1 MSMLEQAIIDAKELR
16 EVAKA
21 NAEAEVLEKYSS
33 QIKEAVDRLLEQD
46 EEDPFEAGDLGA
58 EAGAEVLDLDAT
70 DEEGVEDDMPPSYQ
84 AQPSDETEEAEQMID
99 DAADAL
105 EQAQN
110 VLDQL
115 AVKVAKM
122 GDEESGEDIVT
133 INLKSL
139 EGEVK
144 DRVEDETTG
153 AETKEAP
160 GEPEALEEELDL
172 SEDDLLALMEKL
184 TVDTSA
190 QKSGWA
196 GRADSQVFFEQ
207 ELELAR
213 MRSTELEEDNAVFK
227 AAVEELTESKNN
239 LEKELSEKNKL
250 IKNTAVLV
258 ESLQNKL
265 SESHLVNTKLFY
277 SNKALI
283 DSSLNERQK
292 GRIVE
297 AINRASTTE
306 KVKDV
311 FETLCES
318 VSTEPAKNA
327 GPENLTEALKVRT
340 LVARPTK
347 KETISESSDVLR
359 MKKLAGIL

>member
-1 MSMLEQAIIDAKELR
+1 MSMLEQAIVDAKDLR

-46 EEDPFEAGDLGA
+46 DEEMEAGDLGA
-58 EAGAEVLDLDAT
+58 EAEAEVLDLDAA
-70 DEEGVEDDMPPSYQ
+70 EETSEVEDDLPMSYE
-84 AQPSDETEEAEQMID
+84 AQPADEKEEAEQMID
-99 DAADAL
+99 DVSDSI

-122 GDEESGEDIVT
+122 GEEDGDEEMVT
-133 INLKSL
+133 IDLDKL
-139 EGEVK
+139 EDSEVEI
-144 DRVEDETTG
+144 ED
-153 AETKEAP
+153 AP
-160 GEPEALEEELDL
+160 GEPDAIAEEIDI
-172 SEDDLLALMEKL
+172 SEDELLGLMEKL

-196 GRADSQVFFEQ
+196 GRPDSQVFFEQ

-213 MRSTELEEDNAVFK
+213 MRSTELEEDNAAFK
-227 AAVEELTESKNN
+227 AAVEELTESKNS
-239 LEKELSEKNKL
+239 LEKELTEKNNV

-277 SNKALI
+277 TNKALL
-283 DSSLNERQK
+283 DDSLNERQK
-292 GRIVE
+292 SKIVE
-297 AINRASTTE
+297 TINRADTTD
-306 KVKDV
+306 KVKAV

-318 VSTEPAKNA
+318 VSSEPAKNA

-340 LVARPTK
+340 LVARPSK
-347 KETISESSDVLR
+347 KQTISESSDVLR
-359 MKKLAGIL
+359 MKRLAGIL

>member
-1 MSMLEQAIIDAKELR
+1 MSMLEQAIVDAKDLR

-46 EEDPFEAGDLGA
+46 DEEEEMEAGDLGA
-58 EAGAEVLDLDAT
+58 EAEAEVLDLDG
-70 DEEGVEDDMPPSYQ
+70 DEETSEIEDDLPMSYE
-84 AQPSDETEEAEQMID
+84 AKPADEKEEAEQMID
-99 DAADAL
+99 DVSDSI

-122 GDEESGEDIVT
+122 GEEDGDEEMVT
-133 INLKSL
+133 IDLDKL
-139 EGEVK
+139 EDSG
-144 DRVEDETTG
+144 VEIEDGVDEPDAI
-153 AETKEAP
+153 AEEI
-160 GEPEALEEELDL
+160 DI
-172 SEDDLLALMEKL
+172 SEDDLLGLMEKL

-190 QKSGWA
+190 QKGGWA
-196 GRADSQVFFEQ
+196 GRPDKQIFFEQ

-213 MRSTELEEDNAVFK
+213 MHSTDLEEDNATFK
-227 AAVEELTESKNN
+227 KAVLELTESKNS
-239 LEKELSEKNKL
+239 LEKEITEKNNV

-277 SNKALI
+277 TNKALI
-283 DSSLNERQK
+283 DNSLNERQK
-292 GRIVE
+292 SKIVE
-297 AINRASTTE
+297 TINRADTTD
-306 KVKDV
+306 KVKAV
-311 FETLCES
+311 FETLCET
-318 VSTEPAKNA
+318 VSSEPAKNA

-340 LVARPTK
+340 LVARSAK
-347 KETISESSDVLR
+347 KQTISESSDVLR
-359 MKKLAGIL
+359 MKRLAGIL

>member
-1 MSMLEQAIIDAKELR
+1 MSMLEQAIVDAKDLR

-46 EEDPFEAGDLGA
+46 DKEEMEAGDLGA
-58 EAGAEVLDLDAT
+58 EAEAEVLDLDAA
-70 DEEGVEDDMPPSYQ
+70 EETSEVEDDLPMSYE
-84 AQPSDETEEAEQMID
+84 AQPADEKEEAEQMID
-99 DAADAL
+99 DVSDSI

-122 GDEESGEDIVT
+122 GEEDGDEEMVT
-133 INLKSL
+133 IDLDKL
-139 EGEVK
+139 EDSEVEI
-144 DRVEDETTG
+144 ED
-153 AETKEAP
+153 AP
-160 GEPEALEEELDL
+160 GEPDAIAEEIDI
-172 SEDDLLALMEKL
+172 SEDELLGLMEKL

-196 GRADSQVFFEQ
+196 GRPDSQVSFEQ

-213 MRSTELEEDNAVFK
+213 MRSTELEEDNAAFK
-227 AAVEELTESKNN
+227 AAVEELTESKNS
-239 LEKELSEKNKL
+239 LEKELTEKNNV

-277 SNKALI
+277 TNKALL
-283 DSSLNERQK
+283 DDSLNERQK
-292 GRIVE
+292 SKIVE
-297 AINRASTTE
+297 TINRADTTD
-306 KVKDV
+306 KVKAV

-318 VSTEPAKNA
+318 VSSEPAKNA

-340 LVARPTK
+340 LVARPSK
-347 KETISESSDVLR
+347 KQTISESSDVLR
-359 MKKLAGIL
+359 MKRLAGIL

>member
-1 MSMLEQAIIDAKELR
+1 MSMLEQAIVDAKDLR

-46 EEDPFEAGDLGA
+46 DEEMEAGDLGA
-58 EAGAEVLDLDAT
+58 EAEAEVLDLDAA
-70 DEEGVEDDMPPSYQ
+70 EETSEVEDDLPMSYE
-84 AQPSDETEEAEQMID
+84 AQPADEKEEAEQMID
-99 DAADAL
+99 DVSDSI

-122 GDEESGEDIVT
+122 GEEDGDEEMVT
-133 INLKSL
+133 IDLDKL
-139 EGEVK
+139 EDSEVEI
-144 DRVEDETTG
+144 ED
-153 AETKEAP
+153 AP
-160 GEPEALEEELDL
+160 GEPDAIAEEIDI
-172 SEDDLLALMEKL
+172 SEDELLGLMEKL

-196 GRADSQVFFEQ
+196 GRPDSQVFFEQ

-213 MRSTELEEDNAVFK
+213 MRSTELEEDNAAFK
-227 AAVEELTESKNN
+227 AAVEELTESKNS
-239 LEKELSEKNKL
+239 LEKELTEKNNI

-277 SNKALI
+277 TNKALL
-283 DSSLNERQK
+283 DDSLNERQK
-292 GRIVE
+292 SKIVE
-297 AINRASTTE
+297 TINRADTTD
-306 KVKDV
+306 KVKAV

-318 VSTEPAKNA
+318 VSSEPAKNA

-340 LVARPTK
+340 LVARPSK
-347 KETISESSDVLR
+347 KQTISESSDVLR
-359 MKKLAGIL
+359 MKRLAGIL

>member
-33 QIKEAVDRLLEQD
+33 RIKEAVDRLLEQEPEE
-46 EEDPFEAGDLGA
+46 EEDPI
-58 EAGAEVLDLDAT
+58 LDLDSGMEDT
-70 DEEGVEDDMPPSYQ
+70 IPEDGVEDDLPPSYQ
-84 AQPSDETEEAEQMID
+84 AQPSDAAEEAEQMID
-99 DAADAL
+99 DASATL

-115 AVKVAKM
+115 AAKIAKM
-122 GDEESGEDIVT
+122 GDEESDEEIVT
-133 INLKSL
+133 IDLDKL
-139 EGEVK
+139 EDKV
-144 DRVEDETTG
+144 DAA
-153 AETKEAP
+153 AEIEEIP
-160 GEPEALEEELDL
+160 GEPETTSTLEEEIDI
-172 SEDDLLALMEKL
+172 SDEDLLSLMEKL
-184 TVDTSA
+184 TVDLSG

-196 GRADSQVFFEQ
+196 GRADSQIFFEQ

-213 MRSTELEEDNAVFK
+213 MKSSELQEEQEAYKKAVQ
-227 AAVEELTESKNN
+227 ELTESKEN
-239 LEKELSEKNKL
+239 LEKQLLEKNKL

-283 DSSLNERQK
+283 DSSLNERQRNK
-292 GRIVE
+292 IVE
-297 AINRASTTE
+297 AINRADTTN

-340 LVARPTK
+340 LVARSTK
-347 KETISESSDVLR
+347 KEKINEPSEVLR

>member
-33 QIKEAVDRLLEQD
+33 RIKEAVDRLLEQEPEEE
-46 EEDPFEAGDLGA
+46 EEDPI
-58 EAGAEVLDLDAT
+58 LDLDSGMGDT
-70 DEEGVEDDMPPSYQ
+70 IPEDGVEDDLPPSYQ
-84 AQPSDETEEAEQMID
+84 AQPSDAAEEAEQMID
-99 DAADAL
+99 DASATL

-115 AVKVAKM
+115 AAKIAKM
-122 GDEESGEDIVT
+122 GDEESDEEIVT
-133 INLKSL
+133 IDLDKL
-139 EGEVK
+139 EDKV
-144 DRVEDETTG
+144 DAA
-153 AETKEAP
+153 AEIEEIP
-160 GEPEALEEELDL
+160 GEPETTSTLEEEIDI
-172 SEDDLLALMEKL
+172 SDEDLLSLMEKL
-184 TVDTSA
+184 TVDLSG

-196 GRADSQVFFEQ
+196 GRADSQIFFEQ

-213 MRSTELEEDNAVFK
+213 MKSSELQEEQEAYKKAVQ
-227 AAVEELTESKNN
+227 ELTESKEN
-239 LEKELSEKNKL
+239 LEKQLLEKNKL

-283 DSSLNERQK
+283 DSSLNERQRNK
-292 GRIVE
+292 IVE
-297 AINRASTTE
+297 AINRADTTN

-340 LVARPTK
+340 LVARSTK
-347 KETISESSDVLR
+347 KEKINESSEVLR

>member
-1 MSMLEQAIIDAKELR
+1 MSMLEQAIVDAKDLR

-33 QIKEAVDRLLEQD
+33 RIKEAVDRLLEQD
-46 EEDPFEAGDLGA
+46 EDEEIEAGDLGA
-58 EAGAEVLDLDAT
+58 EAGAEILDLD
-70 DEEGVEDDMPPSYQ
+70 DEVKEEDDIEDDIPMSYESKP
-84 AQPSDETEEAEQMID
+84 ADATEEAEQMID
-99 DAADAL
+99 DVSDSI

-110 VLDQL
+110 ILDQL
-115 AVKVAKM
+115 AVKVAGM
-122 GDEESGEDIVT
+122 DDEDSDEDMVT
-133 INLKSL
+133 IDLDKL
-139 EGEVK
+139 EDDAVEV
-144 DRVEDETTG
+144 EIE
-153 AETKEAP
+153 EAP
-160 GEPEALEEELDL
+160 YEPGALEEEIDL
-172 SEDDLLALMEKL
+172 SEADLLDLVEKL

-196 GRADSQVFFEQ
+196 GRPDSQVFFEQ

-213 MRSTELEEDNAVFK
+213 MRSTELEEGNAVFK
-227 AAVEELTESKNN
+227 KAVEELTESKNS
-239 LEKELSEKNKL
+239 LEKELTEKNKL

-258 ESLQNKL
+258 GSLQNKL

-283 DSSLNERQK
+283 DNSLNERQK
-292 GRIVE
+292 SKIVE
-297 AINRASTTE
+297 TINRADTTE

-318 VSTEPAKNA
+318 VSSEPAKNA

-340 LVARPTK
+340 FMARSTK
-347 KETISESSDVLR
+347 KEMISESSDVLR
-359 MKKLAGIL
+359 MKRLAGIL

>member
-1 MSMLEQAIIDAKELR
+1 MLEQAIVDAKDLR

-46 EEDPFEAGDLGA
+46 DEEMEAGDLGA
-58 EAGAEVLDLDAT
+58 EAKAEVLDLDA
-70 DEEGVEDDMPPSYQ
+70 DEETNEVEDDLPMSYE
-84 AQPSDETEEAEQMID
+84 AQPADEKEEAEQMID
-99 DAADAL
+99 DVSDSI

-122 GDEESGEDIVT
+122 GEEDGDEEMVT
-133 INLKSL
+133 IDLDKL
-139 EGEVK
+139 EDSEVEI
-144 DRVEDETTG
+144 ED
-153 AETKEAP
+153 AP
-160 GEPEALEEELDL
+160 GEPDAIAEEIDI
-172 SEDDLLALMEKL
+172 SEDELLGLMEKL

-196 GRADSQVFFEQ
+196 GRPDSQVFFEQ

-213 MRSTELEEDNAVFK
+213 MRSTELEEDNAAFK
-227 AAVEELTESKNN
+227 AAVEELTESKNS
-239 LEKELSEKNKL
+239 LEKELTEKNNV

-277 SNKALI
+277 TNKALL
-283 DSSLNERQK
+283 DDSLNERQK
-292 GRIVE
+292 SKIVE
-297 AINRASTTE
+297 TINRADTTD
-306 KVKDV
+306 KVKAV

-318 VSTEPAKNA
+318 VSSEPAKNA

-340 LVARPTK
+340 LVARPSK
-347 KETISESSDVLR
+347 KQTISESSDVLR
-359 MKKLAGIL
+359 MKRLAGIL

>member
-33 QIKEAVDRLLEQD
+33 RIKEAVDRLLEQEPED
-46 EEDPFEAGDLGA
+46 AEEDQ
-58 EAGAEVLDLDAT
+58 VLDLDSGME
-70 DEEGVEDDMPPSYQ
+70 DGIEDDLPPSYQ
-84 AQPSDETEEAEQMID
+84 AQPSDTAEEAGQMID
-99 DAADAL
+99 DASATL

-115 AVKVAKM
+115 AAKVAKM
-122 GDEESGEDIVT
+122 GDEESDEEIVT
-133 INLKSL
+133 IDLDKL
-139 EGEVK
+139 EDKV
-144 DRVEDETTG
+144 DAA
-153 AETKEAP
+153 AEIEEIP
-160 GEPEALEEELDL
+160 GEPETTSTLEEEIDI
-172 SEDDLLALMEKL
+172 SDEDLLSLMEKL
-184 TVDTSA
+184 TVDLSG

-196 GRADSQVFFEQ
+196 GRADSQIFFEQ

-213 MRSTELEEDNAVFK
+213 MKSSELQEEQEAYKKAVQ
-227 AAVEELTESKNN
+227 ELTENKEN
-239 LEKELSEKNKL
+239 LEKQLLEKNKL

-283 DSSLNERQK
+283 DSSLNERQRNK
-292 GRIVE
+292 IVE
-297 AINRASTTE
+297 AINRADTTN

-340 LVARPTK
+340 LVARSTK
-347 KETISESSDVLR
+347 KEKINESSDVLR

>member
-1 MSMLEQAIIDAKELR
+1 MSMLEQAIVDAKDLR

-46 EEDPFEAGDLGA
+46 DEEEMEAGDLGA
-58 EAGAEVLDLDAT
+58 EAEAEVLDLDG
-70 DEEGVEDDMPPSYQ
+70 EEEAGEIEDDLPMSYE
-84 AQPSDETEEAEQMID
+84 AKPADEKEEAEQMID
-99 DAADAL
+99 DVSDSI

-122 GDEESGEDIVT
+122 DEEDGDEEMVT
-133 INLKSL
+133 IDLDKL
-139 EGEVK
+139 EDSEVEI
-144 DRVEDETTG
+144 EDG
-153 AETKEAP
+153 V
-160 GEPEALEEELDL
+160 GEPDAIAEEIDI
-172 SEDDLLALMEKL
+172 SEDDLLGLMEKL

-190 QKSGWA
+190 QKGGWA
-196 GRADSQVFFEQ
+196 GRPDSQIFFEQ

-213 MRSTELEEDNAVFK
+213 MHSTELEEDNATFK
-227 AAVEELTESKNN
+227 KAVLELTESKNS
-239 LEKELSEKNKL
+239 LEKELTEKNNV

-277 SNKALI
+277 TNKALI
-283 DSSLNERQK
+283 DNSLNERQK
-292 GRIVE
+292 SKIVE
-297 AINRASTTE
+297 TINRADTTD
-306 KVKDV
+306 KVKAV
-311 FETLCES
+311 FETLCET
-318 VSTEPAKNA
+318 VSSEPAKNA

-340 LVARPTK
+340 LVARSAK
-347 KETISESSDVLR
+347 KQTISESSDVLR
-359 MKKLAGIL
+359 MKRLAGIL

>member
-1 MSMLEQAIIDAKELR
+1 MLEQAIVDAKDLR

-46 EEDPFEAGDLGA
+46 DEEMEAGDLGA
-58 EAGAEVLDLDAT
+58 EAEAEVLDLDAA
-70 DEEGVEDDMPPSYQ
+70 EETSEVEDDLPMSYE
-84 AQPSDETEEAEQMID
+84 AQPADEKEEAEQMID
-99 DAADAL
+99 DVSDSI

-122 GDEESGEDIVT
+122 GEEDGDEEMVT
-133 INLKSL
+133 IDLDKL
-139 EGEVK
+139 EDSEVEI
-144 DRVEDETTG
+144 ED
-153 AETKEAP
+153 AP
-160 GEPEALEEELDL
+160 GEPDAIAEEINI
-172 SEDDLLALMEKL
+172 SEDELLGLMEKL

-196 GRADSQVFFEQ
+196 GRPDSQVFFEQ

-213 MRSTELEEDNAVFK
+213 MRSTELEEDNAAFK
-227 AAVEELTESKNN
+227 AAVEELTESKNS
-239 LEKELSEKNKL
+239 LEKELTEKNNV

-277 SNKALI
+277 TNKALL
-283 DSSLNERQK
+283 DDSLNERQK
-292 GRIVE
+292 SKIVE
-297 AINRASTTE
+297 TINRADTTD
-306 KVKDV
+306 KVKAV

-318 VSTEPAKNA
+318 VSSEPAKNA

-340 LVARPTK
+340 LVARPSK
-347 KETISESSDVLR
+347 KQTISESSDVLR
-359 MKKLAGIL
+359 MKRLAGIL

>member
-1 MSMLEQAIIDAKELR
+1 MSMLEQAIVDAKDLR

-46 EEDPFEAGDLGA
+46 DEEMEAGDLGA
-58 EAGAEVLDLDAT
+58 EAEAEVLDLDAA
-70 DEEGVEDDMPPSYQ
+70 EETSEVEDDLPMSYE
-84 AQPSDETEEAEQMID
+84 AQPADEKEEAEQMID
-99 DAADAL
+99 DVSDSI

-122 GDEESGEDIVT
+122 GEEDGDEEMVT
-133 INLKSL
+133 IDLDKL
-139 EGEVK
+139 EDSEVEI
-144 DRVEDETTG
+144 ED
-153 AETKEAP
+153 AP
-160 GEPEALEEELDL
+160 GEPDAIAEEIDI
-172 SEDDLLALMEKL
+172 SEDELLGLMEKL

-196 GRADSQVFFEQ
+196 GRPDSQVFFEQ

-213 MRSTELEEDNAVFK
+213 MRSTELEEDNAAFK
-227 AAVEELTESKNN
+227 AAVEELTESKNS
-239 LEKELSEKNKL
+239 LEKKLTEKNNV

-277 SNKALI
+277 TNKALL
-283 DSSLNERQK
+283 DDSLNERQK
-292 GRIVE
+292 SKIVE
-297 AINRASTTE
+297 TINRADTTD
-306 KVKDV
+306 KVKAV

-318 VSTEPAKNA
+318 VSSEPAKNA

-340 LVARPTK
+340 LVARPSK
-347 KETISESSDVLR
+347 KQTISESSDVLR
-359 MKKLAGIL
+359 MKRLAGIL

>member
-1 MSMLEQAIIDAKELR
+1 MSMLEQAIVDAKDLR

-46 EEDPFEAGDLGA
+46 DEEEMEAGDLGA
-58 EAGAEVLDLDAT
+58 EAEAEVLDLDAA
-70 DEEGVEDDMPPSYQ
+70 EETSEVEDDLPMSYE
-84 AQPSDETEEAEQMID
+84 AQPADEKEEAEQMID
-99 DAADAL
+99 DVSDSI

-122 GDEESGEDIVT
+122 GEEDGDEEMVT
-133 INLKSL
+133 IDLDKL
-139 EGEVK
+139 EDSEVEI
-144 DRVEDETTG
+144 ED
-153 AETKEAP
+153 AP
-160 GEPEALEEELDL
+160 GEPDAIAEEIDI
-172 SEDDLLALMEKL
+172 SEDELLSLMEKL

-196 GRADSQVFFEQ
+196 GRPDSQVFFEQ

-213 MRSTELEEDNAVFK
+213 MRSTELEEDNAAFK
-227 AAVEELTESKNN
+227 AAVEELTESKNS
-239 LEKELSEKNKL
+239 LEKKLTEKNNV

-277 SNKALI
+277 TNKALL
-283 DSSLNERQK
+283 DDSLNERQK
-292 GRIVE
+292 SKIVE
-297 AINRASTTE
+297 TINRADTTD
-306 KVKDV
+306 KVKAV

-318 VSTEPAKNA
+318 VSSEPAKNA

-340 LVARPTK
+340 LVARPSK
-347 KETISESSDVLR
+347 KQTISESSDVLR
-359 MKKLAGIL
+359 MKRLAGIL

>member
-1 MSMLEQAIIDAKELR
+1 MLEQAIVDAKDLR

-46 EEDPFEAGDLGA
+46 DEEMEAGDLGA
-58 EAGAEVLDLDAT
+58 EAEAEVLDLDAA
-70 DEEGVEDDMPPSYQ
+70 EETSEVEDDLPMSYE
-84 AQPSDETEEAEQMID
+84 AQPADEKEEAEQMID
-99 DAADAL
+99 DVSDSI

-122 GDEESGEDIVT
+122 GEEDGDEEMVT
-133 INLKSL
+133 IDLDKL
-139 EGEVK
+139 EDSEVEI
-144 DRVEDETTG
+144 ED
-153 AETKEAP
+153 AP
-160 GEPEALEEELDL
+160 GEPDAIAEEIDI
-172 SEDDLLALMEKL
+172 SEDELLSLMEKL

-196 GRADSQVFFEQ
+196 GRPDSQVFFEQ

-213 MRSTELEEDNAVFK
+213 MRSTELEEDNAAFK
-227 AAVEELTESKNN
+227 AAVEELTESKNS
-239 LEKELSEKNKL
+239 LEKELTEKNNV

-277 SNKALI
+277 TNKALL
-283 DSSLNERQK
+283 DDSLNERQK
-292 GRIVE
+292 SKIVE
-297 AINRASTTE
+297 TINRADTTD
-306 KVKDV
+306 KVKAV

-318 VSTEPAKNA
+318 VSSEPAKNA

-340 LVARPTK
+340 LVARPSK
-347 KETISESSDVLR
+347 KQTISESSDVLR
-359 MKKLAGIL
+359 MKRLAGIL

>member
-1 MSMLEQAIIDAKELR
+1 MSMLEQAIVDAKDLR

-46 EEDPFEAGDLGA
+46 DEEMEA
-58 EAGAEVLDLDAT
+58 EAEVLDLDAA
-70 DEEGVEDDMPPSYQ
+70 EETSEVEDDLPMSYE
-84 AQPSDETEEAEQMID
+84 AQPADEKEEAEQMID
-99 DAADAL
+99 DVSDSI

-122 GDEESGEDIVT
+122 GEEDGDEEMVT
-133 INLKSL
+133 IDLDKL
-139 EGEVK
+139 EDSEVEI
-144 DRVEDETTG
+144 ED
-153 AETKEAP
+153 AP
-160 GEPEALEEELDL
+160 GEPDAIAEEIDI
-172 SEDDLLALMEKL
+172 SEDELLGLMEKL

-196 GRADSQVFFEQ
+196 GRPDSQVFFEQ

-213 MRSTELEEDNAVFK
+213 MRSTELEEDNAAFK
-227 AAVEELTESKNN
+227 AAVEELTESKNS
-239 LEKELSEKNKL
+239 LEKELTEKNNV

-277 SNKALI
+277 TNKALL
-283 DSSLNERQK
+283 DDSLNERQK
-292 GRIVE
+292 SKIVE
-297 AINRASTTE
+297 TINRADTTD
-306 KVKDV
+306 KVKAV

-318 VSTEPAKNA
+318 VSSEPAKNA

-340 LVARPTK
+340 LVARPSK
-347 KETISESSDVLR
+347 KQTISESSDVLR
-359 MKKLAGIL
+359 MKRLAGIL

>member
-33 QIKEAVDRLLEQD
+33 RIKEAVDRLLEQEPEE
-46 EEDPFEAGDLGA
+46 EEDPI
-58 EAGAEVLDLDAT
+58 LDLDPGMEDT
-70 DEEGVEDDMPPSYQ
+70 IPEDGVESDLPPSYQ
-84 AQPSDETEEAEQMID
+84 AQPSDAAEEAEQMID
-99 DAADAL
+99 DASATL

-115 AVKVAKM
+115 AAKIAKM
-122 GDEESGEDIVT
+122 GDEESDEEIVT
-133 INLKSL
+133 IDLDKL
-139 EGEVK
+139 EDKV
-144 DRVEDETTG
+144 DAA
-153 AETKEAP
+153 AEIEEIP
-160 GEPEALEEELDL
+160 GEPETTSTLEEEIDI
-172 SEDDLLALMEKL
+172 SDEDLLSLMEKL
-184 TVDTSA
+184 TVDLSG

-196 GRADSQVFFEQ
+196 GRADSQIFFEQ

-213 MRSTELEEDNAVFK
+213 MKSSELQEEQEAYKKAVQ
-227 AAVEELTESKNN
+227 ELTENKEN
-239 LEKELSEKNKL
+239 LEKQLLEKNKL

-283 DSSLNERQK
+283 DSSLNERQRNK
-292 GRIVE
+292 IVE
-297 AINRASTTE
+297 AINRADTTN

-340 LVARPTK
+340 LVARSTK
-347 KETISESSDVLR
+347 KEKINESSEVLR

>member
-1 MSMLEQAIIDAKELR
+1 MSMLEQAIVDAKDLR

-46 EEDPFEAGDLGA
+46 DEEMEAGDLGA
-58 EAGAEVLDLDAT
+58 EAEAEVLDLDAA
-70 DEEGVEDDMPPSYQ
+70 EETSEVEDDLPMSYE
-84 AQPSDETEEAEQMID
+84 AQPADEKEEAEQMID
-99 DAADAL
+99 DVSDSI

-122 GDEESGEDIVT
+122 GEEDGDEEMVT
-133 INLKSL
+133 IDLDKL
-139 EGEVK
+139 EDSEVEI
-144 DRVEDETTG
+144 ED
-153 AETKEAP
+153 AP
-160 GEPEALEEELDL
+160 GEPDAIAEEINI
-172 SEDDLLALMEKL
+172 SEDELLGLMEKL

-196 GRADSQVFFEQ
+196 GRPDSQVFFEQ

-213 MRSTELEEDNAVFK
+213 MRSTELEEDNAAFK
-227 AAVEELTESKNN
+227 AAVEELTESKNS
-239 LEKELSEKNKL
+239 LEKELTEKNNV

-277 SNKALI
+277 TNKALL
-283 DSSLNERQK
+283 DDSLNERQK
-292 GRIVE
+292 SKIVE
-297 AINRASTTE
+297 TINRADTTD
-306 KVKDV
+306 KVKAV

-318 VSTEPAKNA
+318 VSSEPAKNA

-340 LVARPTK
+340 LVARPSK
-347 KETISESSDVLR
+347 KQTISESSDVLR
-359 MKKLAGIL
+359 MKRLAGIL

>member
-1 MSMLEQAIIDAKELR
+1 MSMLEQAIVDAKDLR

-46 EEDPFEAGDLGA
+46 DEEEMEAGDLGA
-58 EAGAEVLDLDAT
+58 EAEAEVLDLDG
-70 DEEGVEDDMPPSYQ
+70 DEETSEIEDDLPMSYE
-84 AQPSDETEEAEQMID
+84 AKPADEKEEAEQMID
-99 DAADAL
+99 DVSDSI

-122 GDEESGEDIVT
+122 GEEDGDEEMVT
-133 INLKSL
+133 IDLDKL
-139 EGEVK
+139 EDSG
-144 DRVEDETTG
+144 VEIE
-153 AETKEAP
+153 EAP
-160 GEPEALEEELDL
+160 YETGALEEEIDI
-172 SEDDLLALMEKL
+172 SEDDLLGLMEKL

-190 QKSGWA
+190 QKGGWA
-196 GRADSQVFFEQ
+196 GRPDKQIFFEQ

-213 MRSTELEEDNAVFK
+213 MHSTDLAQDNATFK
-227 AAVEELTESKNN
+227 KAVLELTESKDS
-239 LEKELSEKNKL
+239 LKKELTEKNNL

-277 SNKALI
+277 TNKALI
-283 DSSLNERQK
+283 DISLNERQK
-292 GRIVE
+292 SKIVE
-297 AINRASTTE
+297 TINRADTTD
-306 KVKDV
+306 KVKAV
-311 FETLCES
+311 FETLCET
-318 VSTEPAKNA
+318 VSSEPAKNA

-340 LVARPTK
+340 LVARSAK
-347 KETISESSDVLR
+347 KQTISESSDVLR
-359 MKKLAGIL
+359 MKRLAGIL

>member
-1 MSMLEQAIIDAKELR
+1 MSMLEQAIVDAKDLR

-46 EEDPFEAGDLGA
+46 DEEEMEAGDLGA
-58 EAGAEVLDLDAT
+58 EAEAEVLDLDG
-70 DEEGVEDDMPPSYQ
+70 DEETSEIEDDLPMSYE
-84 AQPSDETEEAEQMID
+84 AKPADEKEEAEQMID
-99 DAADAL
+99 DVSDSI

-122 GDEESGEDIVT
+122 GEEDGDEEMVT
-133 INLKSL
+133 IDLDKL
-139 EGEVK
+139 EDSG
-144 DRVEDETTG
+144 VEIADG
-153 AETKEAP
+153 V
-160 GEPEALEEELDL
+160 GEPDAIAEEIDI
-172 SEDDLLALMEKL
+172 SEDDLLGLMEKL

-190 QKSGWA
+190 QKGGWA
-196 GRADSQVFFEQ
+196 GRPDSQIFFEQ

-213 MRSTELEEDNAVFK
+213 MHSTDLEEDNATFK
-227 AAVEELTESKNN
+227 KAVLELTESKNS
-239 LEKELSEKNKL
+239 LEKEITEKNNV

-277 SNKALI
+277 TNKALI
-283 DSSLNERQK
+283 DNSLNERQK
-292 GRIVE
+292 SKIVE
-297 AINRASTTE
+297 TINRADTTD
-306 KVKDV
+306 KVKAV
-311 FETLCES
+311 FETLCET
-318 VSTEPAKNA
+318 VSSEPAKNA

-340 LVARPTK
+340 LVARSAK
-347 KETISESSDVLR
+347 KQTISESSDVLR
-359 MKKLAGIL
+359 MKRLAGIL

>member
-1 MSMLEQAIIDAKELR
+1 MSMLEQAIVDAKDLR

-46 EEDPFEAGDLGA
+46 DEEEMEAGDLGA
-58 EAGAEVLDLDAT
+58 EAEAEVLDLDG
-70 DEEGVEDDMPPSYQ
+70 DEETSEIEDDLPMSYE
-84 AQPSDETEEAEQMID
+84 AKPADEKEEAEQMID
-99 DAADAL
+99 DVSDSI

-122 GDEESGEDIVT
+122 GEEDGDEEMVT
-133 INLKSL
+133 IDLDKL
-139 EGEVK
+139 EDSGVEIK
-144 DRVEDETTG
+144 DGV
-153 AETKEAP
+153 
-160 GEPEALEEELDL
+160 GEPDAIAEEIDI
-172 SEDDLLALMEKL
+172 SEDDLLGLMEKL

-190 QKSGWA
+190 QKGGWA
-196 GRADSQVFFEQ
+196 GRPDKQIFFEQ

-213 MRSTELEEDNAVFK
+213 MHSTELEEDNATFK
-227 AAVEELTESKNN
+227 KAVLELTESKNS
-239 LEKELSEKNKL
+239 LEKELTEKNNV

-277 SNKALI
+277 TNKALI
-283 DSSLNERQK
+283 DNSLNERQK
-292 GRIVE
+292 SKIVE
-297 AINRASTTE
+297 TINRADTTD
-306 KVKDV
+306 KVKAV
-311 FETLCES
+311 FETLCET
-318 VSTEPAKNA
+318 VSSEPAKNA

-340 LVARPTK
+340 LVARSAK
-347 KETISESSDVLR
+347 KQTISESSDVLR
-359 MKKLAGIL
+359 MKRLAGIL

>member
-1 MSMLEQAIIDAKELR
+1 MSMLEQAIVDAKDLR

-46 EEDPFEAGDLGA
+46 DEEMEAGDLGA
-58 EAGAEVLDLDAT
+58 EAEAEVLDLDAA
-70 DEEGVEDDMPPSYQ
+70 EETSEVEDDLPMSYE
-84 AQPSDETEEAEQMID
+84 AQPADEKEEAEQMID
-99 DAADAL
+99 DVSDSI

-122 GDEESGEDIVT
+122 GEEDGDEEMVT
-133 INLKSL
+133 IDLDKL
-139 EGEVK
+139 EDSEEEKIK
-144 DRVEDETTG
+144 D
-153 AETKEAP
+153 AP
-160 GEPEALEEELDL
+160 GEPDAIAEEIDI
-172 SEDDLLALMEKL
+172 SEDELLGLMEKL
-184 TVDTSA
+184 TVETSA

-196 GRADSQVFFEQ
+196 GRPDSQVFFEQ

-213 MRSTELEEDNAVFK
+213 MRSTELEEDNAAFK
-227 AAVEELTESKNN
+227 AAVEELTESKNS
-239 LEKELSEKNKL
+239 LEKELTEKNNV

-277 SNKALI
+277 TNKALL
-283 DSSLNERQK
+283 DDSLNERQK
-292 GRIVE
+292 SKIVE
-297 AINRASTTE
+297 TINRADTTD
-306 KVKDV
+306 KVKAV

-318 VSTEPAKNA
+318 VSSEPAKNA

-340 LVARPTK
+340 LVARPSK
-347 KETISESSDVLR
+347 KQTISESSDVLR
-359 MKKLAGIL
+359 MKRLAGIL

>member
-1 MSMLEQAIIDAKELR
+1 MSMLEQAIVDAKDLR

-46 EEDPFEAGDLGA
+46 DEEMEAGDLGA
-58 EAGAEVLDLDAT
+58 EAEAEVLDLDAA
-70 DEEGVEDDMPPSYQ
+70 EETSEVEDDLPMSYE
-84 AQPSDETEEAEQMID
+84 AQPADEKEEAEQMID
-99 DAADAL
+99 DVSDSI

-122 GDEESGEDIVT
+122 GEEDGDEEMVT
-133 INLKSL
+133 IDLDKL
-139 EGEVK
+139 EDSEVEI
-144 DRVEDETTG
+144 ED
-153 AETKEAP
+153 AP
-160 GEPEALEEELDL
+160 GEPDAIAEEIDI
-172 SEDDLLALMEKL
+172 SEDELLGLMEKL

-196 GRADSQVFFEQ
+196 GRPDSQVFFEQ

-227 AAVEELTESKNN
+227 AAVEELTESKNS
-239 LEKELSEKNKL
+239 LEKELTEKNNV

-277 SNKALI
+277 TNKALL
-283 DSSLNERQK
+283 DDSLNERQK
-292 GRIVE
+292 SKIVE
-297 AINRASTTE
+297 TINRADTTD
-306 KVKDV
+306 KVKAV

-318 VSTEPAKNA
+318 VSSEPAKNA

-340 LVARPTK
+340 LVARPSK
-347 KETISESSDVLR
+347 KQTISESSDVLR
-359 MKKLAGIL
+359 MKRLAGIL

>member
-1 MSMLEQAIIDAKELR
+1 MSMLEQAIVDAKDLR

-46 EEDPFEAGDLGA
+46 DEEMEAGDLGA
-58 EAGAEVLDLDAT
+58 EAEAEVLDLDAA
-70 DEEGVEDDMPPSYQ
+70 EETSEVEDDLPMSYE
-84 AQPSDETEEAEQMID
+84 AQPADEKEEAEQMID
-99 DAADAL
+99 DVSDSI

-122 GDEESGEDIVT
+122 GEDDIDDEEMVT
-133 INLKSL
+133 IDLDKL
-139 EGEVK
+139 EDSEVEI
-144 DRVEDETTG
+144 ED
-153 AETKEAP
+153 AP
-160 GEPEALEEELDL
+160 GEPDAIAEEIDI
-172 SEDDLLALMEKL
+172 SEDELLGLMEKL

-196 GRADSQVFFEQ
+196 GRPDSQVFFEQ

-213 MRSTELEEDNAVFK
+213 MRSTELEEDNAAFK
-227 AAVEELTESKNN
+227 AAVEELTESKNS
-239 LEKELSEKNKL
+239 LEKELTEKNNI

-277 SNKALI
+277 TNKALL
-283 DSSLNERQK
+283 DDSLNERQK
-292 GRIVE
+292 SKIVE
-297 AINRASTTE
+297 TINRADTTD
-306 KVKDV
+306 KVKAV

-318 VSTEPAKNA
+318 VSSEPAKNA

-340 LVARPTK
+340 LVARPSK
-347 KETISESSDVLR
+347 KQTISESSDVLR
-359 MKKLAGIL
+359 MKRLAGIL

>member
-1 MSMLEQAIIDAKELR
+1 MSMLEQAIVDAKDLR

-46 EEDPFEAGDLGA
+46 DEEMEAGDLGA
-58 EAGAEVLDLDAT
+58 EAEAEVLDLDAA
-70 DEEGVEDDMPPSYQ
+70 EETSEVEDDLPMSYE
-84 AQPSDETEEAEQMID
+84 AQPADEKEEAEQMID
-99 DAADAL
+99 DVSDSI

-122 GDEESGEDIVT
+122 GEEDGDEEMVT
-133 INLKSL
+133 IDLDKL
-139 EGEVK
+139 EDSEVEI
-144 DRVEDETTG
+144 ED
-153 AETKEAP
+153 AP
-160 GEPEALEEELDL
+160 GEPDAIAEEIDI
-172 SEDDLLALMEKL
+172 SEDELLGLMEKL
-184 TVDTSA
+184 TVETSA

-196 GRADSQVFFEQ
+196 GRPDSQVFFEQ

-213 MRSTELEEDNAVFK
+213 MRSTELEEDNAAFK
-227 AAVEELTESKNN
+227 AAVEELTESKNS
-239 LEKELSEKNKL
+239 LEKELTEKNNV

-277 SNKALI
+277 TNKALL
-283 DSSLNERQK
+283 DDSLNERQK
-292 GRIVE
+292 SKIVE
-297 AINRASTTE
+297 TINRADTTD
-306 KVKDV
+306 KVKAV

-318 VSTEPAKNA
+318 VSSEPAKNA

-340 LVARPTK
+340 LVARPSK
-347 KETISESSDVLR
+347 KQTISESSDVLR
-359 MKKLAGIL
+359 MKRLAGIL

>member
-1 MSMLEQAIIDAKELR
+1 MSMLEQAIVDAKDLR

-46 EEDPFEAGDLGA
+46 DEEEMEAGDLGA
-58 EAGAEVLDLDAT
+58 EAEAEVLDLDG
-70 DEEGVEDDMPPSYQ
+70 EEEAGEIEDDLPMSYE
-84 AQPSDETEEAEQMID
+84 AKPADEKEEAEQMID
-99 DAADAL
+99 DVSDSI

-122 GDEESGEDIVT
+122 DEEDGDEEMVT
-133 INLKSL
+133 IDLDKL
-139 EGEVK
+139 EDSG
-144 DRVEDETTG
+144 VEIEDG
-153 AETKEAP
+153 D
-160 GEPEALEEELDL
+160 GEPDAIAEEIDI
-172 SEDDLLALMEKL
+172 SEDDLLGLMEKL

-196 GRADSQVFFEQ
+196 GRPDSQVFFEQ

-213 MRSTELEEDNAVFK
+213 MRSTELEEDNAAFK
-227 AAVEELTESKNN
+227 AAVEELTESKNS
-239 LEKELSEKNKL
+239 LEKELTEKNNV

-277 SNKALI
+277 TNKALI
-283 DSSLNERQK
+283 DNSLNERQK
-292 GRIVE
+292 SKVVE
-297 AINRASTTE
+297 TINRADTTD
-306 KVKDV
+306 KVKAV
-311 FETLCES
+311 FETLCET
-318 VSTEPAKNA
+318 VSSEPAKNA

-340 LVARPTK
+340 LVARSAK
-347 KETISESSDVLR
+347 KQTISESSDVLR
-359 MKKLAGIL
+359 MKRLAGIL

>member
-1 MSMLEQAIIDAKELR
+1 MLEQAIVDAKDLR

-46 EEDPFEAGDLGA
+46 DEEEKMEAGDLGA
-58 EAGAEVLDLDAT
+58 EAKAEVLDLDA
-70 DEEGVEDDMPPSYQ
+70 DEETNEVEDDLPMSYE
-84 AQPSDETEEAEQMID
+84 AQPADEKEEAEQMID
-99 DAADAL
+99 DVSDSI

-122 GDEESGEDIVT
+122 GEEDGDEEMVT
-133 INLKSL
+133 IDLDKL
-139 EGEVK
+139 EDSEVEI
-144 DRVEDETTG
+144 ED
-153 AETKEAP
+153 AP
-160 GEPEALEEELDL
+160 GEPDAIAEEIDI
-172 SEDDLLALMEKL
+172 SEDELLGLMEKL

-196 GRADSQVFFEQ
+196 GRPDSQVFFEQ

-213 MRSTELEEDNAVFK
+213 MRSTELEEDNAAFK
-227 AAVEELTESKNN
+227 AAVEELTESKNS
-239 LEKELSEKNKL
+239 LEKELTEKNNV

-277 SNKALI
+277 TNKALL
-283 DSSLNERQK
+283 DDSLNERQK
-292 GRIVE
+292 SKIVE
-297 AINRASTTE
+297 TINRADTTD
-306 KVKDV
+306 KVKAV

-318 VSTEPAKNA
+318 VSSEPAKNA

-340 LVARPTK
+340 LVARPSK
-347 KETISESSDVLR
+347 KQTISESSDVLR
-359 MKKLAGIL
+359 MKRLAGIL

>member
-1 MSMLEQAIIDAKELR
+1 MSMLEQAIVDAKDLR

-46 EEDPFEAGDLGA
+46 DEEMEAGDLGA
-58 EAGAEVLDLDAT
+58 EAEAEVLDLDAA
-70 DEEGVEDDMPPSYQ
+70 EETSEVEDDLPMSYE
-84 AQPSDETEEAEQMID
+84 AQPADEKEEAEQMID
-99 DAADAL
+99 DVSDSI

-122 GDEESGEDIVT
+122 GEEDGDEEMVT
-133 INLKSL
+133 IDLDKL
-139 EGEVK
+139 EDSEVEI
-144 DRVEDETTG
+144 EDAT
-153 AETKEAP
+153 
-160 GEPEALEEELDL
+160 GEPEAIAEEIDI
-172 SEDDLLALMEKL
+172 SEDELLGLMEKL

-196 GRADSQVFFEQ
+196 GRPDSQVFFEQ

-213 MRSTELEEDNAVFK
+213 MRSTELEEDNAAFK
-227 AAVEELTESKNN
+227 AAVRELTESKNS
-239 LEKELSEKNKL
+239 LEKELTEKNNV

-277 SNKALI
+277 TNKALL
-283 DSSLNERQK
+283 DDSLNERQK
-292 GRIVE
+292 SKIVE
-297 AINRASTTE
+297 TINRADTTD
-306 KVKDV
+306 KVKAV

-318 VSTEPAKNA
+318 VSSEPAKNA

-340 LVARPTK
+340 LVARPSK
-347 KETISESSDVLR
+347 KQTISESSDVLR
-359 MKKLAGIL
+359 MKRLAGIL

>member
-46 EEDPFEAGDLGA
+46 EEEIEAGDLGA
-58 EAGAEVLDLDAT
+58 EAGAEVLDLDAEVEK
-70 DEEGVEDDMPPSYQ
+70 DVEDDMPSSYQ

-122 GDEESGEDIVT
+122 GDEESDEDIVT
-133 INLKSL
+133 IDLDSL
-139 EGEVK
+139 E
-144 DRVEDETTG
+144 DRVEDE
-153 AETKEAP
+153 AEIEEVP

-172 SEDDLLALMEKL
+172 SEEDLLALMEKL

-227 AAVEELTESKNN
+227 KAVEELTESKNN
-239 LEKELSEKNKL
+239 LEKELSEKNTL

-277 SNKALI
+277 SNKALT

-359 MKKLAGIL
+359 MKRLAGIL

>member
-1 MSMLEQAIIDAKELR
+1 MSMLEQAIVDAKDLR

-46 EEDPFEAGDLGA
+46 DEEMEAGDLGA
-58 EAGAEVLDLDAT
+58 EAEAKVLDLDA
-70 DEEGVEDDMPPSYQ
+70 DEETNEVEDDLPMSYE
-84 AQPSDETEEAEQMID
+84 AQPADEKEEAEQMID
-99 DAADAL
+99 DVSDSI

-122 GDEESGEDIVT
+122 GEEDGDEEMVT
-133 INLKSL
+133 IDLDKL
-139 EGEVK
+139 EDSEVEI
-144 DRVEDETTG
+144 ED
-153 AETKEAP
+153 AP
-160 GEPEALEEELDL
+160 GEPDAIAEEIDI
-172 SEDDLLALMEKL
+172 SEDELLGLMEKL

-196 GRADSQVFFEQ
+196 GRPDSQVFFEQ

-213 MRSTELEEDNAVFK
+213 MRSTELEEDNAAFK
-227 AAVEELTESKNN
+227 AAVEELTESKNS
-239 LEKELSEKNKL
+239 LEKELTEKNNV

-277 SNKALI
+277 TNKALL
-283 DSSLNERQK
+283 DDSLNERQK
-292 GRIVE
+292 SKIVE
-297 AINRASTTE
+297 TINRADTTD
-306 KVKDV
+306 KVKAV

-318 VSTEPAKNA
+318 VSSEPAKNA

-340 LVARPTK
+340 LVARPSK
-347 KETISESSDVLR
+347 KQTISESSDVLR
-359 MKKLAGIL
+359 MKRLAGIL